1 MILALCLILAAC
13 SSQPGSNS
21 SAGVTT
27 VSGGG
32 AGEAAESAGETETS
46 KTVDPSQIPSA
57 SADIFAMDTYMTVTC
72 YGKRAEEAVAAAQAE
87 IERLDDLLSIG
98 KADSEISRINR
109 DGSGVMSEDTSTMV
123 TEALRLYDTTG
134 GAFDITVY
142 PLMDL
147 WGFTTGKFAVPDAQ
161 ELSALLAQCG
171 SDKLTVNGDTIMLAE
186 GQGIDLGGIAKGY
199 TSGHLMEIFE
209 EYDLVGAVVSL
220 GGNVQ
225 CYRTKTDGSLWRC
238 GIQDPQDPENGSAYL
253 GVVSVA
259 DRAVIT
265 SGAYERYFVD
275 EATGK
280 TYHHI
285 LDPKTG
291 YPAESGLL
299 SVTVVST
306 DGMLADGLS
315 TSCYVMGLEQSAE
328 YWRNY
333 GADFDLI
340 LMDENGEVYVTEPLS
355 GQFTSDYKVHV
366 ISQEGIS

>member
-1 MILALCLILAAC
+1 
-13 SSQPGSNS
+13 
-21 SAGVTT
+21 
-27 VSGGG
+27 
-32 AGEAAESAGETETS
+32 
-46 KTVDPSQIPSA
+46 
-57 SADIFAMDTYMTVTC
+57 
-72 YGKRAEEAVAAAQAE
+72 
-87 IERLDDLLSIG
+87 
-98 KADSEISRINR
+98 
-109 DGSGVMSEDTSTMV
+109 MV

-199 TSGHLMEIFE
+199 TSGHLMKIFE

-366 ISQEGIS
+366 ISQEGISSAGAASSGSCCGGTCDRDPSRLRACAGGYPGAPDGSGAEGRDKCTGGECEGTGEFRGGDGGSGDVTSSLCGRRLHWFCAGLRRSDQGTGNDEGRTHDRH